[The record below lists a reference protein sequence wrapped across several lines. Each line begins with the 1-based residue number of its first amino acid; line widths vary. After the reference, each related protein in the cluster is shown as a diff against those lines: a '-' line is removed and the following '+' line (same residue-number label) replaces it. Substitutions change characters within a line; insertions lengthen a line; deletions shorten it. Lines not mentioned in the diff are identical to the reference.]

1 MEKKNKLY
9 QLLGVLGIV
18 LIIATYFMPIWWVAL
33 QSRQYPKS
41 MYPKGIRINFKFN
54 GVYNGCEG
62 VREREELA
70 MDSEGAE
77 CLVEMNAINHFI
89 GMYHITQ
96 GLNGDKSREYPI
108 YYVFDTKKDAN
119 GKEIIDAETGKP
131 IEVDVTPGFLKFLD
145 QLMINSPYLFGLF
158 AVLAVFFIFTP
169 KKLNAVSAIIPALL
183 PFYFLIMYIIGL
195 YWYGHN
201 LSMHGGGAF
210 EGIKAF
216 MPTVF
221 GEGKVAQFTTQSY
234 PYYGFLVALLAF
246 ASMTMSL
253 LLKRK
258 ALSKKSTS
266 IS

>member
-1 MEKKNKLY
+1 MNKNILIARI
-9 QLLGVLGIV
+9 LSVLGAV
-18 LIIATYFMPIWWVAL
+18 LIIVSIFTPIWWVAL

-41 MYPKGIRINFKFN
+41 MYPEGIRINFKFT
-54 GVYNGCEG
+54 GVYNGCAG

-70 MDSEGAE
+70 MDEEGAD

-96 GLNGDKSREYPI
+96 GLNSDPDRKYPI

-119 GKEIIDAETGKP
+119 GNEIIDEKTGKP
-131 IEVDVTPGFLKFLD
+131 VEIDVTPGFLKFLD
-145 QLMINSPYLFGLF
+145 GLMKSSPYLLGFFALSGLLF
-158 AVLAVFFIFTP
+158 AFSKKRMNIVL
-169 KKLNAVSAIIPALL
+169 AIIPAAI

-201 LSMHGGGAF
+201 LGLHGGGAF
-210 EGIKAF
+210 EGIKPF

-234 PYYGFLVALLAF
+234 PYYGFFILLAIMVIYIF
-246 ASMTMSL
+246 AIL
-253 LLKRK
+253 FKKK
-258 ALSKKSTS
+258 ALKSNS
-266 IS
+266 SE